1 MSRIA
6 TIVCAAA
13 LVAGCAMGGAP
24 SQGGG
29 AAAAKGPDAAATIQA
44 RVAAMRGQGG
54 AMRSIGEQARSA
66 TPDAAALK
74 AAAAK
79 LKTSADQLPSWF
91 PKGTGPESGQ
101 TTRAK
106 PEIWTDAAGFA
117 AASKALRDE
126 AAKLDGLAAGSDM
139 AAVQAQLGAVNR
151 ACSGCHAKY
160 RAPETPAPAPAA

>member
-1 MSRIA
+1 
-6 TIVCAAA
+6 V
-13 LVAGCAMGGAP
+13 
-24 SQGGG
+24 
-29 AAAAKGPDAAATIQA
+29 AAKGPDAAATIQA

-54 AMRSIGEQARSA
+54 AMRSIGEQARAA

-74 AAAAK
+74 AASAK
-79 LKTSADQLPSWF
+79 LKASADELPGWF

-101 TTRAK
+101 KTRAK

-126 AAKLDGLAAGSDM
+126 AVKLDALTGGSDM